1 MLTSCAVPRRAAKRS
16 FALALALG
24 VAGALSAPN
33 AARAHDPYTSWER
46 PDTGGSCCNNLDCRQ
61 ATARYTGVGWEVL
74 DDDRWLEVPPGRVLD
89 TRKHK
94 NPDGM
99 HHVCIGPKQ
108 HIYCFMPGE
117 AKY

>member
-1 MLTSCAVPRRAAKRS
+1 MQRLEETPAHRWYPLRWFPIAAVVLWS
-16 FALALALG
+16 
-24 VAGALSAPN
+24 VGAPPSL
-33 AARAHDPYTSWER
+33 AHDPYTSWQR
-46 PDTGGSCCNNLDCRQ
+46 PDTGGSCCDNKDCRQ
-61 ATARYTGVGWEVL
+61 ATARYTGAGWEVL
-74 DDDRWLEVPPGRVLD
+74 DGEKWLEVPPGRVLD
-89 TRKHK
+89 TRKYK